1 MEKSGEPRYSVSF
14 SLQGRDFL
22 EGGKASSGIKSRLKE
37 IGIAP
42 AVIRRVAIIA
52 YEAEMNVI
60 IHADHGT
67 VKAKINTEKVVIDVT
82 DKGPGIEDINKAMEE
97 GYTTVPP
104 EILEMGFGAG
114 MGLPNIK
121 KYSDELKIDSKVN
134 EGTRLYAVVY
144 LNQNG

>member
-1 MEKSGEPRYSVSF
+1 MKEFEAPKYSIYF
-14 SLQGRDFL
+14 KLKGKDFL
-22 EGGKASSGIKSRLKE
+22 EGGKASSEIKGRLKQL
-37 IGIAP
+37 GLP
-42 AVIRRVAIIA
+42 SKVIRRVAIIA

-60 IHADHGT
+60 IHADNGT
-67 VKAKINTEKVVIDVT
+67 IKAEVNTEKVVIDVC
-82 DKGPGIEDINKAMEE
+82 DEGPGIEDIDKAMEE

-121 KYSDELKIDSKVN
+121 KYSDEVKIDSEVN

-144 LNQNG
+144 FD